1 MDIRFMAKN
10 VEVPADLKDYMIK
23 KFSRMEKFFPQI
35 SGQIL
40 IKMVRDTYIAEVT
53 ANVKGVIMR
62 GEERDLEPGLAGI
75 LSAGLKCSMFIALS
89 LFVIFPSQLSL
100 RIRGACQRIHDIFQ
114 ADSPE
119 ASDGRRSG

>member
-62 GEERDLEPGLAGI
+62 GE
-75 LSAGLKCSMFIALS
+75 
-89 LFVIFPSQLSL
+89 
-100 RIRGACQRIHDIFQ
+100 
-114 ADSPE
+114 
-119 ASDGRRSG
+119 